1 MYKTVMCVC
10 VWSCFFFFFL
20 NVRKLQGEINQL
32 LAIDTFVTKINIL
45 NNQASYYCVCTV
57 FAADGYLYPWRSLFY
72 CGVSPPAQFL

>member
-10 VWSCFFFFFL
+10 VWSCFFFFL

-45 NNQASYYCVCTV
+45 NNQASY
-57 FAADGYLYPWRSLFY
+57 
-72 CGVSPPAQFL
+72 